1 MSRSLGAALQRL
13 LLANGDVPSSQFS
26 AAQRQA
32 LDELAR
38 RTSALRLLN
47 QGRGSVYQ
55 VLQRGLLESH
65 LQQLLPHWR
74 EALPVD
80 LPERAGNLARLRGS
94 KTGEHGHGQH
104 YLLLKA
110 LDKQV
115 YWQSGAQA
123 PVSLSQL
130 QAATGVAALAIQCED
145 HWYSEQPLW
154 LVENQAL
161 FDDLRWLPDVASG
174 SLHYYAGQLH
184 GRLLDWLAA
193 RPRAPQVVLCADCD
207 GVGLL
212 NYARLRQRLGCVA
225 TFWLAD
231 NWQQLLGRYGSA
243 GLWRDT
249 RKHYNEALARL
260 QDLDPEPQVLQLC
273 QAMAEQGLALEQ
285 EAWFLQGLKG
295 GD

>member
-1 MSRSLGAALQRL
+1 MSRALGAALQRL
-13 LLANGDVPSSQFS
+13 LLADGEVPASQFS
-26 AAQRQA
+26 AAQRLA

-38 RTSALRLLN
+38 RTAALRLLN

-55 VLQRGLLESH
+55 VLQRALLESH
-65 LQQLLPHWR
+65 LQQLRPHWR
-74 EALPVD
+74 EALPLD
-80 LPERAGNLARLRGS
+80 LPARADNLARLRGS

-110 LDKQV
+110 LDKQA
-115 YWQSGAQA
+115 YWQRGAQP

-130 QAATGVAALAIQCED
+130 QAATGVAALAIQRED
-145 HWYSEQPLW
+145 HWHSEQPLW

-161 FDDLRWLPDVASG
+161 FDDLRWLPDTASG

-184 GRLLDWLAA
+184 GGLLDWLAA
-193 RPRAPQVVLCADCD
+193 RPRAPQIVLCADCD

-212 NYARLRQRLGCVA
+212 NYARLRQRLGA
-225 TFWLAD
+225 NARFWLAD
-231 NWQQLLGRYGSA
+231 NWPELLNRYGSSS
-243 GLWRDT
+243 LWRDT
-249 RKHYNEALARL
+249 YKQFEQAYVRLLALAVE
-260 QDLDPEPQVLQLC
+260 PEVLQLC
-273 QAMAEQGLALEQ
+273 QAMSEQGLALEQ

>member
-13 LLANGDVPSSQFS
+13 LLADGEVPSSQFS

-55 VLQRGLLESH
+55 VLQRALLEAH
-65 LQQLLPHWR
+65 LQQLRPHWR
-74 EALPVD
+74 EALPLD
-80 LPERAGNLARLRGS
+80 LPGRAENLARLRGS
-94 KTGEHGHGQH
+94 KTAEHGHGQH

-115 YWQSGAQA
+115 CWQSGAEV
-123 PVSLSQL
+123 PVSLSRL
-130 QAATGVAALAIQCED
+130 QAVTGVAALAIQRED

-161 FDDLRWLPDVASG
+161 FDDLRWLPDQASG
-174 SLHYYAGQLH
+174 SLHYYAGQLD

-193 RPRAPQVVLCADCD
+193 RPRVPQVVLCADCD

-212 NYARLRQRLGCVA
+212 NYARLRQRLGSTA

-249 RKHYNEALARL
+249 RKHYDEALVRL
-260 QDLDPEPQVLQLC
+260 QGLDPERQVLHLC

-285 EAWFLQGLKG
+285 EAWFLKEVEG

>member
-1 MSRSLGAALQRL
+1 MSRALGAALQRL
-13 LLANGDVPSSQFS
+13 LLAPGDVPASQFS

-38 RTSALRLLN
+38 RTAALRLLN
-47 QGRGSVYQ
+47 QGRGTSYQ
-55 VLQRGLLESH
+55 VLQRALLESH
-65 LQQLLPHWR
+65 LQQLRPHWR
-74 EALPVD
+74 ED
-80 LPERAGNLARLRGS
+80 LPADLPGRAGNLARLRGS
-94 KTGEHGHGQH
+94 KTGEHSHGQH

-110 LDKQV
+110 LGKQAC
-115 YWQSGAQA
+115 WQLSGQD

-130 QAATGVAALAIQCED
+130 QAATGVAALAIQRED

-161 FDDLRWLPDVASG
+161 FDDLRWLPDMASG

-184 GRLLDWLAA
+184 GGLLDWLAA
-193 RPRAPQVVLCADCD
+193 RPRAPQVILCADCD

-212 NYARLRQRLGCVA
+212 NYARLRERLGA
-225 TFWLAD
+225 NASFWVAD

-249 RKHYNEALARL
+249 SRQFEQAYVRLQALAV
-260 QDLDPEPQVLQLC
+260 EPLVLQLC
-273 QAMAEQGLALEQ
+273 QAMAKQGLALEQ
-285 EAWFLQGLKG
+285 EAWFLREL
-295 GD
+295 